1 MPEIMSGFIR
11 MPKES
16 SKIITL
22 QESGLFHDSPEWVMH
37 AVSVSEAS
45 RLFVV
50 LCYVVLVVNDC

>member
-22 QESGLFHDSPEWVMH
+22 QESGQFHETAECVMH
-37 AVSVSEAS
+37 TLPEAS
-45 RLFVV
+45 RLFI
-50 LCYVVLVVNDC
+50 VLVVYGC

>member
-45 RLFVV
+45 RLFVM
-50 LCYVVLVVNDC
+50 LCCVGCL